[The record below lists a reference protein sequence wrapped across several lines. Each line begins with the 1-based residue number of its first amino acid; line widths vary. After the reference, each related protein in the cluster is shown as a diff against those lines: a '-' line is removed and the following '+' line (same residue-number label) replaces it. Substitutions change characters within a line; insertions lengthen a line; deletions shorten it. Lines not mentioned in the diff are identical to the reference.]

1 MASQKY
7 NILYG
12 RLSQED
18 ERQRDGRQKE
28 SNSIHNQKLFLEQ
41 YAADHGFENTLFLAD
56 DGYSGTNFDRPAWKK
71 IIEMVERDEV
81 ETIIVKDLSRLG
93 REYLQVGQYTEIYF
107 PEKGVR
113 FIAVNDGVDSLVESS
128 NDFNPI
134 RNWANE
140 LHAKDTS
147 KKVRAIKK
155 MQAERGERLGG
166 KPPYG
171 YKKKDKDSKEI
182 IPDEETAPIVRQ
194 IFDLCAAGKGPNQI
208 ARILTREQ
216 VLNPTNQ
223 YYQATGAACTN
234 LDTTRPYTWS
244 GRTVA
249 KILENKVYIGHT
261 LNMKKTTLSYKNKKQ
276 IQKPES
282 EQILVENTHEPIIS
296 MEVWEIV
303 QDVRE
308 HKRRPPKHM
317 EEPNLFSGLVYCAD
331 CGKYMVLCRTEK
343 MREDQY
349 YFRCST
355 YSKRGKTACSPHQIR
370 EADLKAI
377 VLDDLRRVTHFA
389 RMKERQFA
397 QYINQRNTAELRR
410 EINRLQ
416 KDLDSMHRRYDEL
429 SALFK
434 RLYEDNVLGRVSD
447 EQFRMLSAD
456 YNAEQKNLSA
466 DIPAKEEQLEKLK
479 ASAANVD
486 AFIEKAKRYTTIDEL
501 TPELLRLF
509 IQRIE
514 VGERSQSIPAL
525 RDRASGSYTGTSAE
539 WTALCRR
546 ESTYRISQ
554 SRSQI
559 LKKLSDCW
567 HKTQQAD
574 SFRCPPV
581 CLTIQWVQKVYLWEL
596 SERKSFIFG
605 FRRPEGGSTLW

>member
-1 MASQKY
+1 MKQAVHGWLSTYERLVKSQKFFSSY
-7 NILYG
+7 LT
-12 RLSQED
+12 QE
-18 ERQRDGRQKE
+18 
-28 SNSIHNQKLFLEQ
+28 
-41 YAADHGFENTLFLAD
+41 
-56 DGYSGTNFDRPAWKK
+56 
-71 IIEMVERDEV
+71 
-81 ETIIVKDLSRLG
+81 DLSRLG

-107 PEKGVR
+107 PGKGVR

-171 YKKKDKDSKEI
+171 YKKKDKNSKEI
-182 IPDEETAPIVRQ
+182 IPDEETAPIVRR

-244 GRTVA
+244 GKTVA
-249 KILENKVYIGHT
+249 NILENKVYIGHT
-261 LNMKKTTLSYKNKKQ
+261 LNMRKTTLSYKNKKQ
-276 IQKPES
+276 IHKPES
-282 EQILVENTHEPIIS
+282 EQILVENTHEPLIS

-355 YSKRGKTACSPHQIR
+355 YGKRGKTACSPHQIR
-370 EADLKAI
+370 EADLKTI

-416 KDLDSMHRRYDEL
+416 RELDSMHRRYDEL

-434 RLYEDNVLGRVSD
+434 RLYEDNVLGRVTN

-456 YNAEQKNLSA
+456 YNAEQKNLSVA
-466 DIPAKEEQLEKLK
+466 IPAKEEQLEKLK

-514 VGERSQSIPAL
+514 VGERSQK
-525 RDRASGSYTGTSAE
+525 Y
-539 WTALCRR
+539 
-546 ESTYRISQ
+546 
-554 SRSQI
+554 SRSAAQSVRIVYRDIGRVDSPMQEGEHAPNITKQI
-559 LKKLSDCW
+559 TDIEEIKRLL
-567 HKTQQAD
+567 A
-574 SFRCPPV
+574 
-581 CLTIQWVQKVYLWEL
+581 
-596 SERKSFIFG
+596 
-605 FRRPEGGSTLW
+605 

>member
-1 MASQKY
+1 M
-7 NILYG
+7 
-12 RLSQED
+12 
-18 ERQRDGRQKE
+18 
-28 SNSIHNQKLFLEQ
+28 
-41 YAADHGFENTLFLAD
+41 
-56 DGYSGTNFDRPAWKK
+56 
-71 IIEMVERDEV
+71 
-81 ETIIVKDLSRLG
+81 
-93 REYLQVGQYTEIYF
+93 
-107 PEKGVR
+107 
-113 FIAVNDGVDSLVESS
+113 
-128 NDFNPI
+128 
-134 RNWANE
+134 
-140 LHAKDTS
+140 
-147 KKVRAIKK
+147 
-155 MQAERGERLGG
+155 
-166 KPPYG
+166 
-171 YKKKDKDSKEI
+171 
-182 IPDEETAPIVRQ
+182 
-194 IFDLCAAGKGPNQI
+194 
-208 ARILTREQ
+208 
-216 VLNPTNQ
+216 LNPTNQ

-282 EQILVENTHEPIIS
+282 EQILVENTHEPLIS

-355 YSKRGKTACSPHQIR
+355 YGKRGKTACSPHQIR

-389 RMKERQFA
+389 RMKEWQFA
-397 QYINQRNTAELRR
+397 QYINQKNTAELRR

-416 KDLDSMHRRYDEL
+416 KELDSMRRRYDEL
-429 SALFK
+429 CALFK

-466 DIPAKEEQLEKLK
+466 TIPAKEEQLEKLK

-514 VGERSQSIPAL
+514 VGERSKKHSRSAGQSIRIVY
-525 RDRASGSYTGTSAE
+525 RDIGRVDSPMQEGEHAPNNTK
-539 WTALCRR
+539 
-546 ESTYRISQ
+546 
-554 SRSQI
+554 QI
-559 LKKLSDCW
+559 TDIEEIKRLL
-567 HKTQQAD
+567 A
-574 SFRCPPV
+574 
-581 CLTIQWVQKVYLWEL
+581 
-596 SERKSFIFG
+596 
-605 FRRPEGGSTLW
+605 

>member
-1 MASQKY
+1 MNKTIAQLRTVDGQTLMSQPLHPP
-7 NILYG
+7 NFVVDTLISQGLHILAGSPKVGKSWLALWLAVTVAKGEPVWNMTTKQGTTLYLCLEDSVLRIQN
-12 RLSQED
+12 RLFEITED
-18 ERQRDGRQKE
+18 APSSVHFCTECDLIGQGLEEQVETFLTAHPDTVLVIIDTLQMIRPIHDATYANDYRDLSVLKR
-28 SNSIHNQKLFLEQ
+28 
-41 YAADHGFENTLFLAD
+41 LAD
-56 DGYSGTNFDRPAWKK
+56 KHG
-71 IIEMVERDEV
+71 
-81 ETIIVKDLSRLG
+81 
-93 REYLQVGQYTEIYF
+93 
-107 PEKGVR
+107 
-113 FIAVNDGVDSLVESS
+113 IA
-128 NDFNPI
+128 
-134 RNWANE
+134 
-140 LHAKDTS
+140 
-147 KKVRAIKK
+147 
-155 MQAERGERLGG
+155 
-166 KPPYG
+166 
-171 YKKKDKDSKEI
+171 
-182 IPDEETAPIVRQ
+182 

-223 YYQATGAACTN
+223 YYQTTGAACTN

-244 GRTVA
+244 GKTVA

-261 LNMKKTTLSYKNKKQ
+261 LNMKETTLSYKNKKQ

-282 EQILVENTHEPIIS
+282 EQILVENTHEPLIS

-303 QDVRE
+303 QDVRA

-370 EADLKAI
+370 EMDLKAI

-456 YNAEQKNLSA
+456 YNAEQKSLSA

-514 VGERSQSIPAL
+514 VGERSQK
-525 RDRASGSYTGTSAE
+525 Y
-539 WTALCRR
+539 
-546 ESTYRISQ
+546 
-554 SRSQI
+554 SRSAGQSVKIVYRDIGRVDSPMQEGEHAPNITKQI
-559 LKKLSDCW
+559 TDIEEIKRLL
-567 HKTQQAD
+567 A
-574 SFRCPPV
+574 
-581 CLTIQWVQKVYLWEL
+581 
-596 SERKSFIFG
+596 
-605 FRRPEGGSTLW
+605 

>member
-1 MASQKY
+1 M
-7 NILYG
+7 N
-12 RLSQED
+12 
-18 ERQRDGRQKE
+18 
-28 SNSIHNQKLFLEQ
+28 
-41 YAADHGFENTLFLAD
+41 AAFENGVITWDVTHFSDYVAASGKVGLVAD
-56 DGYSGTNFDRPAWKK
+56 GKVSFYNTIADAIDAMSSVTSGTITLLDNMT
-71 IIEMVERDEV
+71 ESV
-81 ETIIVKDLSRLG
+81 TIPTGKTVLLELNGKTLTNNAGSHTITVTLG
-93 REYLQVGQYTEIYF
+93 SNLTVQDSVG
-107 PEKGVR
+107 G
-113 FIAVNDGVDSLVESS
+113 GLVDNVS
-128 NDFNPI
+128 
-134 RNWANE
+134 
-140 LHAKDTS
+140 HA
-147 KKVRAIKK
+147 RAAILNNGT
-155 MQAERGERLGG
+155 ATLNGG
-166 KPPYG
+166 KY
-171 YKKKDKDSKEI
+171 DRSKENGQNS
-182 IPDEETAPIVRQ
+182 ENAGGNSYYAIVNH
-194 IFDLCAAGKGPNQI
+194 G
-208 ARILTREQ
+208 TM
-216 VLNPTNQ
+216 T
-223 YYQATGAACTN
+223 
-234 LDTTRPYTWS
+234 
-244 GRTVA
+244 
-249 KILENKVYIGHT
+249 
-261 LNMKKTTLSYKNKKQ
+261 

-282 EQILVENTHEPIIS
+282 EQILVENTHEPLIS

-303 QDVRE
+303 QDVRA

-397 QYINQRNTAELRR
+397 QYINQRNTVELRR

-514 VGERSQSIPAL
+514 VGERSQK
-525 RDRASGSYTGTSAE
+525 Y
-539 WTALCRR
+539 
-546 ESTYRISQ
+546 
-554 SRSQI
+554 SRSAGQSVKIVYRDIGRVDSPMQEGEHAPHITKQI
-559 LKKLSDCW
+559 TDIEEIKRLL
-567 HKTQQAD
+567 A
-574 SFRCPPV
+574 
-581 CLTIQWVQKVYLWEL
+581 
-596 SERKSFIFG
+596 
-605 FRRPEGGSTLW
+605 

>member
-18 ERQRDGRQKE
+18 ERQRDDRQKE

-41 YAADHGFENTLFLAD
+41 YAADHGFENTLFLSD

-71 IIEMVERDEV
+71 VIEMVERDEV

-223 YYQATGAACTN
+223 YYQTTGAACAN
-234 LDTTRPYTWS
+234 LDTTHPYTWS
-244 GRTVA
+244 GKTVA

-282 EQILVENTHEPIIS
+282 EQILVESTHEPLIS

-303 QDVRE
+303 QDVRA

-456 YNAEQKNLSA
+456 YNAEQKICL
-466 DIPAKEEQLEKLK
+466 PTFQ
-479 ASAANVD
+479 
-486 AFIEKAKRYTTIDEL
+486 
-501 TPELLRLF
+501 P
-509 IQRIE
+509 
-514 VGERSQSIPAL
+514 
-525 RDRASGSYTGTSAE
+525 
-539 WTALCRR
+539 RR
-546 ESTYRISQ
+546 NSWRN
-554 SRSQI
+554 
-559 LKKLSDCW
+559 
-567 HKTQQAD
+567 
-574 SFRCPPV
+574 
-581 CLTIQWVQKVYLWEL
+581 
-596 SERKSFIFG
+596 
-605 FRRPEGGSTLW
+605 

>member
-18 ERQRDGRQKE
+18 ERQGE
-28 SNSIHNQKLFLEQ
+28 SNSIHNQKLFLEK
-41 YAADHGFENTLFLAD
+41 YAADNGFENTLFLAD
-56 DGYSGTNFDRPAWKK
+56 DGYSGTNFDRPSWKK
-71 IIEMVERDEV
+71 IVEMIENGEV
-81 ETIIVKDLSRLG
+81 ETLIVKDLSRLG
-93 REYLQVGQYTEIYF
+93 REYLQVGRLTELYF

-113 FIAVNDGVDSLVESS
+113 FIAVNDNVDSLVESS

-171 YKKKDKDSKEI
+171 YKKKEKDSKEI
-182 IPDEETAPIVRQ
+182 VPDEETAPIVRR

-208 ARILTREQ
+208 ARMLTREQ

-223 YYQATGAACTN
+223 YYQATGTACTN
-234 LDTTRPYTWS
+234 LDTTRPCTWS
-244 GRTVA
+244 DKTVA
-249 KILENKVYIGHT
+249 SILENKVYIGHT
-261 LNMKKTTLSYKNKKQ
+261 LNMRKTTLSYKNKKQ
-276 IQKPES
+276 IHKPES
-282 EQILVENTHEPIIS
+282 EQILVENTHEPLITK
-296 MEVWEIV
+296 EVWEIV
-303 QDVRE
+303 QDVRQ

-331 CGKYMVLCRTEK
+331 CGKYLVLCRTEK

-397 QYINQRNTAELRR
+397 PYINQKNTAELRR
-410 EINRLQ
+410 DINRLQ
-416 KDLDSMHRRYDEL
+416 KELDSMHRRYDEL
-429 SALFK
+429 SVLFK
-434 RLYEDNVLGRVSD
+434 RLYEDNVLGRVTN

-456 YNAEQKNLSA
+456 YNAEQKNLSSS
-466 DIPAKEEQLEKLK
+466 IPAREEQLERLK

-514 VGERSQSIPAL
+514 VGERSKKH
-525 RDRASGSYTGTSAE
+525 
-539 WTALCRR
+539 
-546 ESTYRISQ
+546 
-554 SRSQI
+554 SRSAGQSVRIVYRDIGGMDCPMQEGELAPRMTRQI
-559 LKKLSDCW
+559 TDIEEIKRLL
-567 HKTQQAD
+567 A
-574 SFRCPPV
+574 
-581 CLTIQWVQKVYLWEL
+581 
-596 SERKSFIFG
+596 
-605 FRRPEGGSTLW
+605 